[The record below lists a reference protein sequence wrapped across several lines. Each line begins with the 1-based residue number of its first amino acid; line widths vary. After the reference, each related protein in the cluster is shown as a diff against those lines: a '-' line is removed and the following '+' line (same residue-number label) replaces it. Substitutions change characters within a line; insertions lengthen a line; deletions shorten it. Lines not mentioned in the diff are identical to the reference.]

1 MHVCL
6 DVSDSLQPRETVAHR
21 VCLSM
26 EFSRQEYW
34 SELLLPPSGDLPNPG
49 IELASLALAGGFF
62 TTALAGKP
70 KLLTHSVL
78 LKKIFVCSAAPRLSC
93 SQVGSLVVV
102 CELLVLAC
110 GIYFPNQRLNPSPCI
125 GSAVLAPG
133 PLGKSHIVSF
143 HA

>member
-34 SELLLPPSGDLPNPG
+34 SELLFPLSGNLPNPG
-49 IELASLALAGGFF
+49 IKPMFPASPVLAGGFF

-125 GSAVLAPG
+125 GSAVLAP
-133 PLGKSHIVSF
+133 
-143 HA
+143 